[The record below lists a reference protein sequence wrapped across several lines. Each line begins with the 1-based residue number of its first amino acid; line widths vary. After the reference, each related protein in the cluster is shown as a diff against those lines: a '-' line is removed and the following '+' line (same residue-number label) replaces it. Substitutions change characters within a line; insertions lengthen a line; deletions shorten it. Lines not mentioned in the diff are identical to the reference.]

1 MASQNHIV
9 LNEVLNDGSSIFLY
23 PDKESGCCIAYGYS
37 AYLLSLLD
45 GQIFHAAFSTE
56 HQMPFITMTE
66 TVFQTILL
74 SSDLSIK
81 PYKDGYLGK
90 SGSIVDEDRYRIW
103 VQCLKLKSLLSQC
116 EEARTDADFSLSAVL
131 SQSKI
136 NISMYRLVSTY
147 GLDEEFGTSLY
158 FSRRGRCLFKTL
170 EERLR
175 VSKTITNRARII
187 LAMYRLNHETSAVY
201 DQDSDEICADA
212 VKTLFRHASHS
223 LIPLSDLESA
233 LVCQC
238 IAHYLYYIEEYD
250 GLQRQMRNYFDTN
263 ISSWMS
269 HDWVC
274 DFSPRVIMVR
284 IGALVCNSDMF
295 MDTRYDENISGLT
308 AYLCNKMDNL
318 TADERIELYSLV
330 SDQGSA
336 AFDPSAA
343 ERLLKFD
350 YPVDSRHES
359 RYMKVDGMCRFI
371 ENCFA

>member
-1 MASQNHIV
+1 MVSQNHIV
-9 LNEVLNDGSSIFLY
+9 MNEVLNDGSSIFIY
-23 PDKESGCCIAYGYS
+23 QDKESGCCISYGYS
-37 AYLLSLLD
+37 AYLLSLLG
-45 GQIFHAAFSTE
+45 GQMFHTAFSTE
-56 HQMPFITMTE
+56 YQMPFITMTE
-66 TVFQTILL
+66 TVFKTVLL

-81 PYKDGYLGK
+81 PHKDGYLCK
-90 SGSIVDEDRYRIW
+90 SVLSVDEDRYRIW

-116 EEARTDADFSLSAVL
+116 EDARTDEDLSLSAVL
-131 SQSKI
+131 SQTKI

-158 FSRRGRCLFKTL
+158 YSRRGRSLFKSL
-170 EERLR
+170 EEKLR

-187 LAMYRLNHETSAVY
+187 LAMFRLNHETSAFY
-201 DQDSDEICADA
+201 DQTSDEICTGA
-212 VKTLFRHASHS
+212 VKDLFHHASHS

-238 IAHYLYYIEEYD
+238 IAHHLYYVEDYD
-250 GLQRQMRNYFDTN
+250 GLQKKMRNFFDAN

-284 IGALVCNSDMF
+284 IAALVCNSDMF
-295 MDTRYDENISGLT
+295 MDARYDDNIFGLT
-308 AYLCNKMDNL
+308 AYLCKKMDNL

-343 ERLLKFD
+343 ERLLKFE
-350 YPVDSRHES
+350 YPADSRYES
-359 RYMKVDGMCRFI
+359 RYMKVDRMCRFI
-371 ENCFA
+371 ENCFV